1 MARMKY
7 PNLAGKILQVYQRNR
22 PLDDGVVLQH
32 GAFEI
37 QGDRVF
43 LTGEFAEGVSAD
55 DWAAGVRTAIAWD
68 AVEQYLVFDSYD
80 DYMSRASQVFPKDNY
95 H

>member
-1 MARMKY
+1 MKY
-7 PNLAGKILQVYQRNR
+7 PNLSGKILLVYLRNR

-32 GAFEI
+32 AAFEI

-43 LTGEFAEGVSAD
+43 LTGEVAGGGAAD

-68 AVEQYLVFDSYD
+68 AVEQYLIFDSYD
-80 DYMSRASQVFPKDNY
+80 DYMNRASQAFPKDNY